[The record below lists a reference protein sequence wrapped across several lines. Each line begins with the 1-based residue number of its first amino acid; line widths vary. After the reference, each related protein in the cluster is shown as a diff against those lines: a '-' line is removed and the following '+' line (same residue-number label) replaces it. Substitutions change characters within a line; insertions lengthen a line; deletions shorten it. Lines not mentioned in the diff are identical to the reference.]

1 MIKHWIT
8 AFRLR
13 TLPLAFSCI
22 IMGSALANYYGVFRF
37 TIFILAL
44 LTTLSLQI
52 LANLANDYGDTQH
65 GVDDDARIGP
75 DRVMQ
80 QGLLSTKQMQTA
92 MWIFVGFSS
101 ICGVSLIIVG
111 VGEKLYSSG
120 LIMAFLGLGAIA
132 AAVKYTMGKNPYGY
146 AGLGDVFVFLFF
158 GLIGVSGTFY
168 LHGLFLP
175 GQILLPATTI
185 GLLSVGVLNIN
196 NMRDREQDKIHGKY
210 TLVVKIGSK
219 NARIYHI
226 IIIVLSA
233 IILTWFTWEFII
245 AGYRFFFFVIYPII
259 LFQSIRI
266 AKTKNDAALD
276 PHLKVLA
283 LSTFLLSVLYW
294 ISLVL

>member
-1 MIKHWIT
+1 MLTKTLKLEPSPLKLKMIKHWIT

-22 IMGSALANYYGVFRF
+22 IMGSALANYYGVFRLS
-37 TIFILAL
+37 IFILAL

-80 QGLLSTKQMQTA
+80 QGLLSKIQMQTA
-92 MWIFVGFSS
+92 MWIFVGLSS
-101 ICGVSLIIVG
+101 ISGVSLIIIG

-185 GLLSVGVLNIN
+185 G
-196 NMRDREQDKIHGKY
+196 
-210 TLVVKIGSK
+210 
-219 NARIYHI
+219 
-226 IIIVLSA
+226 
-233 IILTWFTWEFII
+233 
-245 AGYRFFFFVIYPII
+245 
-259 LFQSIRI
+259 
-266 AKTKNDAALD
+266 
-276 PHLKVLA
+276 
-283 LSTFLLSVLYW
+283 
-294 ISLVL
+294 